1 MQWILKDVNRKAVD
15 QELEKVF
22 RLTKPL
28 LLTKPLR
35 C

>member
-28 LLTKPLR
+28 
-35 C
+35 CC